1 MSSSDRGDFYFFLS
15 DVHDFYF
22 LVLPIALASESEVA
36 QTCPTV
42 RLFETPWTV
51 AYQAPPS
58 MGFCRQDYW
67 SRLPFPSAGDLPE
80 PGIKPTFPALADG
93 FFTTEPPGEPKL
105 QE

>member
-1 MSSSDRGDFYFFLS
+1 MLNELS
-15 DVHDFYF
+15 VTKRQILY
-22 LVLPIALASESEVA
+22 AGSVA
-36 QTCPTV
+36 QSCLT
-42 RLFETPWTV
+42 LATPQTI
-51 AYQAPPS
+51 ARQAPPS